1 MPNLTSHQDLFEDFV
16 LSSLNTYLKVAIFP
30 QRTHLSSCYL
40 GAGDMGSGPIALQL
54 MSCVPRQ
61 DTAFSAALWT
71 RCSLRSTEY
80 VEAARDLRVN
90 P

>member
-1 MPNLTSHQDLFEDFV
+1 M
-16 LSSLNTYLKVAIFP
+16 LSSLKIYLKVAIFP

-54 MSCVPRQ
+54 MSCVSGQ
-61 DTAFSAALWT
+61 DAAFSAALWT

-80 VEAARDLRVN
+80 VEAAQRPTCKPLIHILLAE
-90 P
+90 